1 MSAIRRRWR
10 FTGTVQGVGFRYYA
24 RAAALH
30 LGLTGWVANNWD
42 GSVTLEA
49 QGERAALDALV
60 PLIERSNR
68 WARIENVEVH
78 HPARKGTRIR
88 VWGAE
93 RRVIFREEIGV
104 RRKERTLLWEN
115 LLSSHSYL
123 LSFWLALVCY
133 CRYNTIISTSK
144 GVFTLPGTLYL
155 VATPIGNLDDM
166 PPRVAA
172 TFGLAD
178 FVAAEDTRVT
188 LRLLNHLA
196 SKSRWSATMS
206 TRSTTARPS

>member
-68 WARIENVEVH
+68 WARIENVEVTTLPVKEH
-78 HPARKGTRIR
+78 EYGF
-88 VWGAE
+88 GE
-93 RRVIFREEIGV
+93 RRV
-104 RRKERTLLWEN
+104 N
-115 LLSSHSYL
+115 
-123 LSFWLALVCY
+123 A
-133 CRYNTIISTSK
+133 TI
-144 GVFTLPGTLYL
+144 
-155 VATPIGNLDDM
+155 
-166 PPRVAA
+166 
-172 TFGLAD
+172 
-178 FVAAEDTRVT
+178 
-188 LRLLNHLA
+188 
-196 SKSRWSATMS
+196 
-206 TRSTTARPS
+206 TTAAVGIFPAAAVVRLKCVPYYTAVKHPITL

>member
-68 WARIENVEVH
+68 WAR
-78 HPARKGTRIR
+78 KGTRIR

-93 RRVIFREEIGV
+93 RRV
-104 RRKERTLLWEN
+104 N
-115 LLSSHSYL
+115 
-123 LSFWLALVCY
+123 A
-133 CRYNTIISTSK
+133 TI
-144 GVFTLPGTLYL
+144 
-155 VATPIGNLDDM
+155 
-166 PPRVAA
+166 
-172 TFGLAD
+172 
-178 FVAAEDTRVT
+178 
-188 LRLLNHLA
+188 
-196 SKSRWSATMS
+196 
-206 TRSTTARPS
+206 TTAAVGIFPAAAVVRLKCVPYYTAVKHPITL